1 MRVVT
6 WNIQFGK
13 GRDGRV
19 DLARIAETARALG
32 DFDVLC
38 LQEVA
43 ANYPS
48 LDNGLGED
56 QPARLAELLPGY
68 ALVFRPAIETW
79 SPVARRFGNLLFTR
93 LPVLQ
98 VVSHLLPRPPEAGK
112 KSMQRQALE
121 VVVAASF
128 GPVRVVTTHLEFYSE
143 RHRAAQI
150 DRLRELHR
158 ETALRAALGERRG
171 PEEGPYETL
180 PRPPSAILCGD
191 FNFEP
196 DWPDYAAAT
205 APFEPGVPRLLDA
218 WRVAHPGTPHPPTC
232 GIDDRQQWKDG
243 PNTRDFFFVTA
254 DLGPRIREVRVDTA
268 TPASDHQPVLVDVA

>member
-19 DLARIAETARALG
+19 DLARIVDTARALG

-43 ANYPS
+43 ANHPS

-56 QPARLAELLPGY
+56 QPARLAEKLPGY
-68 ALVFRPAIETW
+68 ALVFRPAIEAW
-79 SPVARRFGNLLFTR
+79 SPVARRFGNLVFSR

-98 VVSHLLPRPPEAGK
+98 VFSHLLPRPAEPGK

-121 VVVAASF
+121 VVVAAPF
-128 GPVRVVTTHLEFYSE
+128 GPVRVATTHLEFYSE
-143 RHRAAQI
+143 RHRAAQVE
-150 DRLRELHR
+150 RLRELHR
-158 ETALRAALGERRG
+158 ETAMRAALGERRG
-171 PEEGPYETL
+171 PEEGPYETV
-180 PRPPSAILCGD
+180 PRPASAILCGD

-196 DWPDYAAAT
+196 GWPDYAAAT
-205 APFEPGVPRLLDA
+205 ATFEEGIPPLLDA
-218 WRVAHPGTPHPPTC
+218 WRVMHPGTPHPPTC
-232 GIDDRQQWKDG
+232 GIDDPQQWKDG
-243 PNTRDFFFVTA
+243 PNTRDFFFVSA
-254 DLGPRIREVRVDTA
+254 DLRPRIRAVRVDTT
-268 TPASDHQPVLVDVA
+268 TPASDHQPVLLELG